1 MTGITF
7 LSFGRKKRKG
17 ARHLKVVGRIPRN
30 GKRKKEAARSSVV
43 SPIKSVEGWTCS

>member
-17 ARHLKVVGRIPRN
+17 ARHLKAVGRIPHN
-30 GKRKKEAARSSVV
+30 GKRKTEEARS
-43 SPIKSVEGWTCS
+43 